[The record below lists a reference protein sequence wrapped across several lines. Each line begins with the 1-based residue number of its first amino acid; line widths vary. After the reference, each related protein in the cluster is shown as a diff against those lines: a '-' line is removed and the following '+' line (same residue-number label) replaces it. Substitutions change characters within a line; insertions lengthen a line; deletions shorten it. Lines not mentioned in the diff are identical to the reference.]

1 MAETMRLLCEE
12 HANLAKLLYV
22 LERQIEA
29 FNDGGQP
36 DYDIVEGIIGYFL
49 SFPELCHH
57 PKEDLVY
64 RRLMTIDPAAADGME
79 DLEAAHE
86 ELAALTRKFAS
97 TVNRVLH
104 DPDARRITFARV
116 AQDFLYLYRRHI
128 EMEETTFFPAA
139 LKAFGPEDWAEIDAQ
154 VSDPDD
160 PLFGA
165 KVEKRFAAL
174 RQEILD
180 LHRAGV
186 GGRE

>member
-12 HANLAKLLYV
+12 HADLAKLLYV
-22 LERQIEA
+22 LERQIET

-36 DYDIVEGIIGYFL
+36 DYDIVEGVIGYCL

-64 RRLMTIDPAAADGME
+64 RKLMTIDPAAADGME
-79 DLEAAHE
+79 DLETAHE

-97 TVNRVLH
+97 TVHRVLH
-104 DPDARRITFARV
+104 DPGAHRLTFARV

-128 EMEETTFFPAA
+128 EMEDTDFFPAA
-139 LKAFGPEDWAEIDAQ
+139 LKALSEEDWAEIDAQ
-154 VSDPDD
+154 VSDRED

-180 LHRAGV
+180 LDRARAE
-186 GGRE
+186 GRE

>member
-22 LERQIEA
+22 LERQIET
-29 FNDGGQP
+29 FNAGGQP
-36 DYDIVEGIIGYFL
+36 DYDIVEGVIGYCL

-57 PKEDLVY
+57 PKEDLVF
-64 RRLMTIDPAAADGME
+64 RKLMAIDPAAADGME

-86 ELAALTRKFAS
+86 ELAALTRKLAS
-97 TVNRVLH
+97 TVHRVLH
-104 DPDARRITFARV
+104 DPGAQRLSFARV
-116 AQDFLYLYRRHI
+116 AQDFLYVYRRHI
-128 EMEETTFFPAA
+128 EMEETAFFPAA
-139 LKAFGPEDWAEIDAQ
+139 LKALGPEDWAEIDAQ

-180 LHRAGV
+180 LDRAGV
-186 GGRE
+186 EGGE